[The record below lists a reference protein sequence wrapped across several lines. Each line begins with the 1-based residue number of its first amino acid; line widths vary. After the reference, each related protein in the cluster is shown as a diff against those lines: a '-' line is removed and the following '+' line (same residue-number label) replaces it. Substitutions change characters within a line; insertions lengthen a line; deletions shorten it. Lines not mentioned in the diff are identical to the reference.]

1 MNPGILKQRITLM
14 VQTDDQNSYGE
25 VEEDETTWNEHATVW
40 ANVKFLRGRELFQA
54 NQVHN
59 EVTARVLIRYRKD
72 VEPNMRIQ
80 YGTRSLDIVGPPI
93 NVNEENRLLELMCKE
108 VI

>member
-1 MNPGILKQRITLM
+1 MNPGILKQRITLL
-14 VQTDDQNSYGE
+14 VQSDEQNSYGE
-25 VEEDETTWNEHATVW
+25 TEEDETTWIEQGTVW

-72 VEPNMRIQ
+72 VEPNMRIK
-80 YGTRSLDIVGPPI
+80 YGTRTLDLASPPI